1 MQLDKNKSDTIVKR
15 LEKTMLQI
23 KKAGLFAIAFIIR
36 FYYINNDLLL

>member
-23 KKAGLFAIAFIIR
+23 KKAGLFAINCKIEVQ
-36 FYYINNDLLL
+36 

>member
-23 KKAGLFAIAFIIR
+23 KKAGLFGYNA
-36 FYYINNDLLL
+36 L